1 MGIISKR
8 KERLEP
14 CPAENRE
21 QCKFGLEDE
30 CKYDKKDCFLKKERE
45 NKKKCDKTHL
55 KVVIFIAVGIILFLV
70 SSILDCI
77 IEPSVPSTEEQNST
91 IKEQNSTLILIMEGV
106 VTILSGISISIIA
119 GAILTYIID
128 IPSKLKEYETSFLN
142 ALSSNNY
149 LKSLDESKLVQLRKD
164 TTEQLHAKNAPFMA
178 TGLIDIDQRICDLL
192 KQPYYTRYRQSVI
205 CSDIDNDTDYVYKE
219 HMIDYCLRNPY
230 GKNKEAVEY
239 IGFSNL
245 ILKKNGNV
253 DDFIFNLKIEYKID
267 DNDKLEFAHKSYKI
281 ESSSLNNKVEFYDTK
296 LVLCGIN
303 NDSQTESRGIKVC
316 FKKSLEVHME
326 YKIKVPKDDIC
337 FSKRMRHPVKNFRLD
352 YSYPNTQIK
361 LFGQIFGTE
370 LKQSDISIKY
380 LADNI
385 ISLETFD
392 WLLPDNGAIVV
403 MTKK

>member
-1 MGIISKR
+1 MELR
-8 KERLEP
+8 KQRRKLEP
-14 CPAENRE
+14 CPAESRE

-30 CKYDKKDCFLKKERE
+30 CNYDKKDCFLKKERE
-45 NKKKCDKTHL
+45 HKKKRDKTRL
-55 KVVIFIAVGIILFLV
+55 KVIIFIAIGVILFLF
-70 SSILDCI
+70 SSILENLKGIQNEAVTDLI
-77 IEPSVPSTEEQNST
+77 IKN
-91 IKEQNSTLILIMEGV
+91 L
-106 VTILSGISISIIA
+106 VTILSGVSISIIA

-149 LKSLDESKLVQLRKD
+149 LKSLDEAKLIQLRKD

-205 CSDIDNDTDYVYKE
+205 CSDIANDNDYIYKE
-219 HMIDYCLRNPY
+219 HMVDYCLKNPY

-253 DDFIFNLKIEYKID
+253 NDFISHLKIEYKID
-267 DNDKLEFAHKSYKI
+267 DNDKLEFAHNSYKI
-281 ESSSLNNKVEFYDTK
+281 EETSLNNKVEFYDTK
-296 LVLCGIN
+296 LMLCGIS

-316 FKKSLEVHME
+316 FKKTLEVHME

-352 YSYPNTQIK
+352 YSYTNNQIK

>member
-1 MGIISKR
+1 MGIKKR
-8 KERLEP
+8 KEKLEP
-14 CPAENRE
+14 CPAKNRE

-30 CKYDKKDCFLKKERE
+30 CKYDKRNCFLKRERE
-45 NKKKCDKTHL
+45 SKKKYDKTQL
-55 KVVIFIAVGIILFLV
+55 KVILFIAIGIILFIL
-70 SSILDCI
+70 SSVLDCCI
-77 IEPSVPSTEEQNST
+77 IEPSVSSTEKQNST
-91 IKEQNSTLILIMEGV
+91 INLIMEEV

-205 CSDIDNDTDYVYKE
+205 CKDITNETDYVYKE
-219 HMIDYCLRNPY
+219 HMIDYCLKNPY

-245 ILKKNGNV
+245 ILKKDGNI
-253 DDFIFNLKIEYKID
+253 DDFISHLKIEYKID
-267 DNDKLEFAHKSYKI
+267 ENDKLEFAHNSYKI
-281 ESSSLNNKVEFYDTK
+281 EASSLNNKVEFYDTK
-296 LVLCGIN
+296 LMLCGIS
-303 NDSQTESRGIKVC
+303 NDGQTESRGIKVC
-316 FKKSLEVHME
+316 FKKLLEVHME
-326 YKIKVPKDDIC
+326 YRIKVPKDDIC

-352 YSYPNTQIK
+352 YSYINSQIK

>member
-1 MGIISKR
+1 MELR
-8 KERLEP
+8 KQRRKLEP
-14 CPAENRE
+14 CPAESRE

-30 CKYDKKDCFLKKERE
+30 CNYDKKDCFLKKERE
-45 NKKKCDKTHL
+45 HKKKRDKTRL
-55 KVVIFIAVGIILFLV
+55 KVIIFIAIGVILFLF
-70 SSILDCI
+70 SSILENLKGIQNEAVTDLI
-77 IEPSVPSTEEQNST
+77 IKN
-91 IKEQNSTLILIMEGV
+91 L
-106 VTILSGISISIIA
+106 VTILSGVSISIIA
-119 GAILTYIID
+119 GAILTFIID

-149 LKSLDESKLVQLRKD
+149 LKSLDEAKLIQLRKD

-205 CSDIDNDTDYVYKE
+205 CSDIADDSDYVYKE
-219 HMIDYCLRNPY
+219 HMVDYCLKNPY

-245 ILKKNGNV
+245 ILKKNGDVN
-253 DDFIFNLKIEYKID
+253 DFISHLKIEYKID
-267 DNDKLEFAHKSYKI
+267 DNDKLEFAHNSYKI
-281 ESSSLNNKVEFYDTK
+281 ESTSLNNKVEFYDTK
-296 LVLCGIN
+296 LMLCGIS
-303 NDSQTESRGIKVC
+303 NDSQPESRGIKVC
-316 FKKSLEVHME
+316 FKKTLEVHME
-326 YKIKVPKDDIC
+326 YRIKVPKDDIC

-352 YSYPNTQIK
+352 YSYTNSQIK

>member
-1 MGIISKR
+1 MELR
-8 KERLEP
+8 KQRRKLEP
-14 CPAENRE
+14 CPAESRE

-30 CKYDKKDCFLKKERE
+30 CNYDKKDCFLKKERE
-45 NKKKCDKTHL
+45 HKKKRDKTRL
-55 KVVIFIAVGIILFLV
+55 KVIIFIAIGVILFLS
-70 SSILDCI
+70 SSILENLKGIQNEAVTDLI
-77 IEPSVPSTEEQNST
+77 IKN
-91 IKEQNSTLILIMEGV
+91 L
-106 VTILSGISISIIA
+106 VTILSGVSISIIA
-119 GAILTYIID
+119 GAILTFIID

-149 LKSLDESKLVQLRKD
+149 LKSLDEAKLIQLRKD

-205 CSDIDNDTDYVYKE
+205 CSDIANDSDYVYKE
-219 HMIDYCLRNPY
+219 HMVDYCLKNPY

-245 ILKKNGNV
+245 ILKKNGDVN
-253 DDFIFNLKIEYKID
+253 DFISHLKIEYKID
-267 DNDKLEFAHKSYKI
+267 DNDKLEFAHNSYKI
-281 ESSSLNNKVEFYDTK
+281 ESTSLNNKVEFYDTK
-296 LVLCGIN
+296 LMLCGIS
-303 NDSQTESRGIKVC
+303 NDSQPESRGIKVC
-316 FKKSLEVHME
+316 FKKTLEVHME
-326 YKIKVPKDDIC
+326 YRIKVPKDDIC

-352 YSYPNTQIK
+352 YSYTNSQIK

>member
-1 MGIISKR
+1 MELR
-8 KERLEP
+8 KQRRKLEP
-14 CPAENRE
+14 CPAESRE

-30 CKYDKKDCFLKKERE
+30 CNYDKKDCFLKKERE
-45 NKKKCDKTHL
+45 HKKKRDKTRL
-55 KVVIFIAVGIILFLV
+55 KVILFIAIGIILFFI
-70 SSILDCI
+70 S
-77 IEPSVPSTEEQNST
+77 
-91 IKEQNSTLILIMEGV
+91 LILEGV
-106 VTILSGISISIIA
+106 KEMQNLATTDFIIKNLVTILSGISISIIA

-149 LKSLDESKLVQLRKD
+149 LKSLDESKLIQLRKD

-205 CSDIDNDTDYVYKE
+205 CSDIANDNDYIYKE
-219 HMIDYCLRNPY
+219 HMVDYCLKNPY

-253 DDFIFNLKIEYKID
+253 NDFISHLKIEYKID
-267 DNDKLEFAHKSYKI
+267 DNDKLEFAHNSYKI
-281 ESSSLNNKVEFYDTK
+281 EETSLNNKVEFYDTK
-296 LVLCGIN
+296 LMLCGIS

-316 FKKSLEVHME
+316 FKKTLEVHME

-352 YSYPNTQIK
+352 YSYTNNQIK

>member
-1 MGIISKR
+1 MELSKQRR
-8 KERLEP
+8 KLEP
-14 CPAENRE
+14 CPAESRE
-21 QCKFGLEDE
+21 QCKYGLEDE
-30 CKYDKKDCFLKKERE
+30 CNYDKKDCFLKKERE
-45 NKKKCDKTHL
+45 HKKKRDKTRL
-55 KVVIFIAVGIILFLV
+55 KVTLFIVIGVLLFLI
-70 SSILDCI
+70 SSIL
-77 IEPSVPSTEEQNST
+77 
-91 IKEQNSTLILIMEGV
+91 EGV
-106 VTILSGISISIIA
+106 KEMQSLAWADLIIKNLVTILSGVSISIIA

-149 LKSLDESKLVQLRKD
+149 LKSLDESKLIQLRKD

-205 CSDIDNDTDYVYKE
+205 CSDIANDNDYIYKE
-219 HMIDYCLRNPY
+219 HMIDYCLKNPY

-245 ILKKNGNV
+245 ILKKSGDVN
-253 DDFIFNLKIEYKID
+253 DFISHLKIEYKID
-267 DNDKLEFAHKSYKI
+267 DNDKLEFAHNSYKI
-281 ESSSLNNKVEFYDTK
+281 EETSLNNKVEFYDTK
-296 LVLCGIN
+296 LMLCGIS

-316 FKKSLEVHME
+316 FKKTLEVHME

-352 YSYPNTQIK
+352 YSYTNDQIK

>member
-1 MGIISKR
+1 MELR
-8 KERLEP
+8 KQRRKLEP
-14 CPAENRE
+14 CPAESRE

-30 CKYDKKDCFLKKERE
+30 CNYDKKDCFLKKERE
-45 NKKKCDKTHL
+45 HKKKRDKTRL
-55 KVVIFIAVGIILFLV
+55 KVIIFIAIGIILFLS
-70 SSILDCI
+70 SSILENLKGIQNEAVTDLI
-77 IEPSVPSTEEQNST
+77 IKN
-91 IKEQNSTLILIMEGV
+91 L
-106 VTILSGISISIIA
+106 VTILSGVSISIIA
-119 GAILTYIID
+119 GAILTFIID

-149 LKSLDESKLVQLRKD
+149 LKSLDEAKLIQLRKD

-205 CSDIDNDTDYVYKE
+205 CSDIANDSDYVYKE
-219 HMIDYCLRNPY
+219 HMVDYCLKNPY

-245 ILKKNGNV
+245 ILKKNGDVN
-253 DDFIFNLKIEYKID
+253 DFISHLKIEYKID
-267 DNDKLEFAHKSYKI
+267 DNDKLEFAHNSYKI
-281 ESSSLNNKVEFYDTK
+281 ESTSLNNKVEFYDTK
-296 LVLCGIN
+296 LMLCGIS
-303 NDSQTESRGIKVC
+303 NDSQPESRGIKVC
-316 FKKSLEVHME
+316 FKKTLEVHME
-326 YKIKVPKDDIC
+326 YRIKVPKDDIC

-352 YSYPNTQIK
+352 YSYTNSQIK

>member
-1 MGIISKR
+1 MELR
-8 KERLEP
+8 KQRRKLEP
-14 CPAENRE
+14 CPAESRE

-30 CKYDKKDCFLKKERE
+30 CNYDKKDCFLKKERE
-45 NKKKCDKTHL
+45 QKKKRDKTRL
-55 KVVIFIAVGIILFLV
+55 KVILFIAIGIILFFI
-70 SSILDCI
+70 S
-77 IEPSVPSTEEQNST
+77 
-91 IKEQNSTLILIMEGV
+91 LILEGV
-106 VTILSGISISIIA
+106 KEMQNLATTDFIIKNLVTILSGISISIIA

-149 LKSLDESKLVQLRKD
+149 LKSLDESKLIQLRKD

-205 CSDIDNDTDYVYKE
+205 CSDIANDNDYIYKE
-219 HMIDYCLRNPY
+219 HMVDYCLKNPY

-253 DDFIFNLKIEYKID
+253 NDFISHLKIEYKID
-267 DNDKLEFAHKSYKI
+267 DNDKLEFAHNSYKI
-281 ESSSLNNKVEFYDTK
+281 EETSLNNKVEFYDTK
-296 LVLCGIN
+296 LMLCGIS

-316 FKKSLEVHME
+316 FKKTLEVHME

-352 YSYPNTQIK
+352 YSYTNNQIK